1 MLDKS
6 GMSPDAASQAMGRP
20 SSYLEQALKR
30 KGGIGAPAL
39 AEIAQSCGYELLL
52 VGRGETLHI
61 DPAHEDE
68 AENAQKKPRKGSFP
82 LYGNPSITWDPFI
95 DGQELLAITEPY
107 ESPTFYHI
115 GQHDDGTWHVLSV
128 EKHDYAQEGEEALKK
143 QLARVGKMRRL
154 LPNDEGR
161 KEVIDSL
168 CRYVYDESPEA
179 KGQGRGA
186 LEEDPGR
193 GGARADRGQECEIS
207 EARKAASR
215 AQAKQSPPIR
225 RPVHHVWRRQV
236 TASELVSRTSRQNG
250 P

>member
-1 MLDKS
+1 MDTNSCVRHMLDKS
-6 GMSPDAASQAMGRP
+6 GMSPDTASQAMGRP

-52 VGRGETLHI
+52 VGQGETLHV
-61 DPAHEDE
+61 DPAHESE
-68 AENAQKKPRKGSFP
+68 AESSQKKPRKGSFP

-179 KGQGRGA
+179 KA
-186 LEEDPGR
+186 EERWKMTQAEVVRELIEAKNARYQKPER
-193 GGARADRGQECEIS
+193 PPVERKPNNHRLFGGLFITFGGD
-207 EARKAASR
+207 K
-215 AQAKQSPPIR
+215 
-225 RPVHHVWRRQV
+225 
-236 TASELVSRTSRQNG
+236 
-250 P
+250 

>member
-1 MLDKS
+1 MDTNSCVRHMLDKS

-20 SSYLEQALKR
+20 SIYLEQALKR

-39 AEIAQSCGYELLL
+39 AEVAQSCGYELLL

-115 GQHDDGTWHVLSV
+115 GQHDDGT
-128 EKHDYAQEGEEALKK
+128 
-143 QLARVGKMRRL
+143 
-154 LPNDEGR
+154 
-161 KEVIDSL
+161 
-168 CRYVYDESPEA
+168 
-179 KGQGRGA
+179 
-186 LEEDPGR
+186 
-193 GGARADRGQECEIS
+193 
-207 EARKAASR
+207 
-215 AQAKQSPPIR
+215 
-225 RPVHHVWRRQV
+225 
-236 TASELVSRTSRQNG
+236 
-250 P
+250 